1 MNIKLSHCQLI
12 IAICRSVMPCIQ
24 YILTILSTLHTR
36 LFNAIARL
44 EIGME

>member
-1 MNIKLSHCQLI
+1 MTDEHDEYQI
-12 IAICRSVMPCIQ
+12 I
-24 YILTILSTLHTR
+24 TILGTYCIYTR